1 MRFTRIVLVATVC
14 AGSALA
20 SGTESA
26 NIAARALHSVAK
38 RDAAD
43 DFAAAQAIAMGLAQS
58 AGEAVASGG
67 ECSTECNDWV
77 SSMGKCLTATS
88 VSESAN
94 CVCAD
99 TAITQMGTCGDCLG
113 GENKDGAGSL
123 SKLCSEY
130 ASELGGSST
139 EDSKTASATSTT
151 PAAESSATSAASSV
165 ASAASEALTSAKSV
179 ASSVASSAAAG
190 ATGAP
195 ASGAGKLAV
204 GGSAILAAGAAL
216 LVAL

>member
-1 MRFTRIVLVATVC
+1 MLFTRIILAATVC

-20 SGTESA
+20 SSA
-26 NIAARALHSVAK
+26 GSGNIAARALNTVTK

-43 DFAAAQAIAMGLAQS
+43 DFAAAQTIAMGLAQS

-67 ECSTECNDWV
+67 KCSTECSDWV

-139 EDSKTASATSTT
+139 EDSSTTAATST
-151 PAAESSATSAASSV
+151 ASGDESSVTSAASSA
-165 ASAASEALTSAKSV
+165 ASAASDALTRAE
-179 ASSVASSAAAG
+179 SVASSAAAG
-190 ATGAP
+190 ATGTP

-216 LVAL
+216 FVAL

>member
-20 SGTESA
+20 SGTDSA

-123 SKLCSEY
+123 SKLCS
-130 ASELGGSST
+130 
-139 EDSKTASATSTT
+139 DTT